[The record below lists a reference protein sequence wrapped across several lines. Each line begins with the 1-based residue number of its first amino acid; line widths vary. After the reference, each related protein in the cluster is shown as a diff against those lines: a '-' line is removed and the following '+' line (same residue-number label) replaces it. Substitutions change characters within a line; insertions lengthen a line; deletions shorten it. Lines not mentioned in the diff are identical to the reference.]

1 MFGLNVF
8 SGLGSFGVFLGIVVE
23 VLVIILLIYVINT
36 LQSLIK
42 YLDRH

>member
-8 SGLGSFGVFLGIVVE
+8 SGLGSFGVFFGIVVE
-23 VLVIILLIYVINT
+23 VLVIILLIYGIKT